1 MPKSIIDE
9 IYEEIRKQNSNSDKS
24 AIPHSDEFIR
34 KVSAMVGA
42 NPDLVKRIIQVLV
55 NSHKIFSF
63 EIILPDALR
72 DLPGVD
78 GYVVTDLNVVRRLK
92 NVFYKELMYLYNQQF
107 NKNAQAHQIIKE
119 IFPVIRSF
127 NNTPLGITAN
137 KAIMLEEL
145 EKLMEKHFNE
155 FTEDYKEKQFNL
167 EISRSNLERLI
178 PAEKTGPAQE
188 KKFSEKKIS
197 TPSPEASEKSQRAV
211 DSQSY
216 NEFMLKKSKYP
227 LKRILNIYG
236 MDFFLKVNLRNYQFK
251 YLQQL
256 IKDGQISKRSDLMH
270 LREMLKTVRQN
281 MNIDSNLKEHAEE
294 IFELEKSIAHY
305 LYFSSKEIK

>member
-9 IYEEIRKQNSNSDKS
+9 IYEEIRKQNSNNDTT
-24 AIPHSDEFIR
+24 AIPHSDDFIR
-34 KVSAMVGA
+34 KASSLVGA
-42 NPDLVKRIIQVLV
+42 NPDLVKRILQVLV

-72 DLPGVD
+72 DLPGID
-78 GYVVTDLNVVRRLK
+78 GYVVADLNVVRRLK
-92 NVFYKELMYLYNQQF
+92 NVFYKELTYLYNQQF
-107 NKNAQAHQIIKE
+107 NKTSQAHQIIKD

-155 FTEDYKEKQFNL
+155 YTEDYKEKQFNL
-167 EISRSNLERLI
+167 EISRANLERLI
-178 PAEKTGPAQE
+178 PAEKTRPAQE
-188 KKFSEKKIS
+188 KKSSEKKMP
-197 TPSPEASEKSQRAV
+197 TASPAAAEKSQRAV

-216 NEFMLKKSKYP
+216 NEFIVKKSKYP
-227 LKRILNIYG
+227 LQRILNIYG
-236 MDFFLKVNLRNYQFK
+236 IDFFCKVNLRNYQFR

-256 IKDGQISKRSDLMH
+256 VKDGQISKRSDLMH

-281 MNIDSNLKEHAEE
+281 MNIDPKLKEHEDE
-294 IFELEKSIAHY
+294 IFELEKTIAHY